1 MTPRLS
7 VHFSI
12 FGSVFFVLKS
22 LLGIERQ
29 WSLGKFAILT
39 LKPLSH
45 VRIQLIYRTWAITG
59 GENSLLLIKFA
70 GFSEISPPQSLLPSC
85 ILISILLFTY
95 LLHPLW
101 NHLLSVQSDWLSAMW
116 FIPKSHHFL
125 LYIASFLFRIQA
137 FLFRLFNKPATRSIK
152 Y

>member
-45 VRIQLIYRTWAITG
+45 VRIQLIYRTSAIAG
-59 GENSLLLIKFA
+59 GGKSLLLISLFS
-70 GFSEISPPQSLLPSC
+70 GFWEISPPQSLLPSC

-101 NHLLSVQSDWLSAMW
+101 NHLLSVQSDWLQQCDLFPNRTIFCS
-116 FIPKSHHFL
+116 KSHLFQ
-125 LYIASFLFRIQA
+125 IASFMF
-137 FLFRLFNKPATRSIK
+137 
-152 Y
+152 

>member
-45 VRIQLIYRTWAITG
+45 VRIQLIYRTSAIAG
-59 GENSLLLIKFA
+59 GGKSLLLISLFS

-95 LLHPLW
+95 LLHPL
-101 NHLLSVQSDWLSAMW
+101 
-116 FIPKSHHFL
+116 
-125 LYIASFLFRIQA
+125 
-137 FLFRLFNKPATRSIK
+137 
-152 Y
+152 